1 MAGINLFDVV
11 SGKANLSDA
20 GMNLQNTAIG
30 KTSTGNE
37 FSKFIS
43 NISKSADITGNTAS
57 SDITQKTSVSTVK
70 QYSDQIKSESV
81 NPLKQKI
88 DNSKDSIEDFQKQVV
103 DAVAEELDVE
113 SDDVQKVM
121 DELGLCA
128 FDLLNPQ
135 NLAELTSQLKGVDDT
150 SLMILDENFQAA
162 LSDLME
168 IGQNFMEELDITAD
182 EMTELVSMMD
192 VSDTDTG
199 DELLSG
205 LTNDSESEPSSA
217 ILQENTVTESGVIN
231 QNDVTKEISDNIDS
245 TSDEVTNIASED
257 FDITSDESVGDST
270 ITDTK
275 LEVENDTS
283 DDSANLEQEEDS
295 ESYLQTGNSVE
306 ESLDDTSKT
315 NVDQFANEIRQTA
328 DVMVNTN
335 QVTETPLTDA
345 YISVDTMDII
355 DQIVQ
360 STKVTIDNEVS
371 TMEMQLNPEKL
382 GKIYLNV
389 TSREGNINAQLAVS
403 NEAVKEALESQ
414 IATLKENLNQAGVKV
429 DAVEVTVS
437 SHEFERNLEQN
448 HSREEQEGSRQEESA
463 SRRRNI
469 QMSSLDE
476 LSGVMSEEETL
487 VAQMMIDNGN
497 SVDLTA

>member
-1 MAGINLFDVV
+1 M
-11 SGKANLSDA
+11 
-20 GMNLQNTAIG
+20 
-30 KTSTGNE
+30 
-37 FSKFIS
+37 
-43 NISKSADITGNTAS
+43 
-57 SDITQKTSVSTVK
+57 
-70 QYSDQIKSESV
+70 
-81 NPLKQKI
+81 P
-88 DNSKDSIEDFQKQVV
+88 
-103 DAVAEELDVE
+103 
-113 SDDVQKVM
+113 
-121 DELGLCA
+121 
-128 FDLLNPQ
+128 
-135 NLAELTSQLKGVDDT
+135 
-150 SLMILDENFQAA
+150 
-162 LSDLME
+162 
-168 IGQNFMEELDITAD
+168 ITAD

-192 VSDTDTG
+192 VSDTEVG
-199 DELLSG
+199 DELLNG
-205 LTNDSESEPSSA
+205 LTSNSESDSSSA
-217 ILQENTVTESGVIN
+217 VLQENTVIESGVIN
-231 QNDVTKEISDNIDS
+231 RDDVTKEISDNIGS
-245 TSDEVTNIASED
+245 SSEEVTNVASED
-257 FDITSDESVGDST
+257 VDITSDEAVGDSA

-283 DDSANLEQEEDS
+283 DDSANLEQEDDS

-315 NVDQFANEIRQTA
+315 NVNQFANEIRQTA

-463 SRRRNI
+463 SQRRNI

>member
-11 SGKANLSDA
+11 SGAANLS
-20 GMNLQNTAIG
+20 GVGTNIQNTSTG
-30 KTSTGNE
+30 KTSSGTE

-43 NISKSADITGNTAS
+43 NISKSANITGSTTG
-57 SDITQKTSVSTVK
+57 SDITKKTSVSTVK
-70 QYSDQIKSESV
+70 QYSDQIKSETV

-88 DNSKDSIEDFQKQVV
+88 DNSKDAIEDFQKQIV
-103 DAVAEELDVE
+103 DTVAEELDVE

-135 NLAELTSQLKGVDDT
+135 NLAELTSQLKGVEDT
-150 SLMILDENFQAA
+150 SLMILDENFQAT

-192 VSDTDTG
+192 VSDTEVS
-199 DELLSG
+199 DELLSE
-205 LTNDSESEPSSA
+205 LTNNSEFDSSSA
-217 ILQENTVTESGVIN
+217 VLQENTVTESGVIN
-231 QNDVTKEISDNIDS
+231 QNDVTKELLSDDVDVI
-245 TSDEVTNIASED
+245 SDEVVS
-257 FDITSDESVGDST
+257 DST
-270 ITDTK
+270 VADTK
-275 LEVENDTS
+275 LEVENETS
-283 DDSANLEQEEDS
+283 DDSAAFEQEDDS
-295 ESYLQTGNSVE
+295 ENYLETNNSVE
-306 ESLDDTSKT
+306 ESLDDTPKT
-315 NVDQFANEIRQTA
+315 SVDQFANEIRQTA

-448 HSREEQEGSRQEESA
+448 HSREEQEGGRQEENA

-469 QMSSLDE
+469 NMSSLDE